1 MSKGSPH
8 WWTLHAISTTSAD
21 SRHDE
26 GKHFDFL
33 QQDTCHVGWSQNYL
47 SEHNKLFHDEVKAM
61 SSNLT
66 TTEALSKRQI
76 KSSQLLNKEIRALS
90 GQLKSDTAMSRVE
103 FANGLKDLGSQL
115 MNEITVAIASTS
127 EQANA
132 LNQASL
138 QTIVDLLQNRQNI
151 QLGLN
156 PMSSSMESLLN
167 AEKSPEPEEPPKARP
182 NKGNGRYME
191 SESLKDLP
199 SLLTLSDGE
208 IPYSAARP
216 SRGT

>member
-1 MSKGSPH
+1 
-8 WWTLHAISTTSAD
+8 
-21 SRHDE
+21 
-26 GKHFDFL
+26 
-33 QQDTCHVGWSQNYL
+33 V
-47 SEHNKLFHDEVKAM
+47 
-61 SSNLT
+61 
-66 TTEALSKRQI
+66 
-76 KSSQLLNKEIRALS
+76 
-90 GQLKSDTAMSRVE
+90 SRVE

-156 PMSSSMESLLN
+156 PMSGSMESLLN

-182 NKGNGRYME
+182 NKGNGRYH
-191 SESLKDLP
+191 
-199 SLLTLSDGE
+199 GE
-208 IPYSAARP
+208 
-216 SRGT
+216 